1 MNPIYAYQVGGSLRS
16 DALTYVVR
24 SADLALYEALRAGEI
39 CYVFN
44 ARQMGKSSLQI
55 RAAQQLSQL
64 NVRCATIDLTRIGGE
79 QVTLEQ
85 WYRGFVLSLFS
96 SLDLLGQVN
105 LKQYWD
111 QWQHLPMLQRLGL
124 FIEELLLVHLPHEN
138 IVIFI
143 DEIDSAQSLGFSVD
157 DFFALI
163 RACYNLRATQPAYQ
177 RLTWALF
184 GVTTPSNLISDT
196 TRTPFNIGRSI
207 QLQGFQPGEVQP
219 LTQGLVGIVPHP
231 EAMMAAILDWTN
243 GQPLLT
249 QRLCRLVASG
259 AVSQAAQVPQ
269 LVQTDIVA
277 NWQIQDQPEHLRTI
291 RDRLLHNEARA
302 SRLLGIY
309 QAIHKSGS
317 TPVDNSVEQTELL
330 LSGLVVP
337 QGDRL
342 AIQNLIYTAVF
353 DRAWVDRQL
362 AELRPYA
369 LLLSD
374 WLRSARQDES
384 KLLRGQSLI
393 DTQTWIQGK
402 RLSDND
408 YQFLA
413 ASQAYDQ
420 ANIQK
425 TLEAGLQRILLVIV
439 TIALILV
446 SLFAGFAYINYD
458 RAIKSEF
465 AARTSEIKTLT
476 SSAQGLFDSR
486 HRFDALLN
494 AMRAQVRVQA
504 MPNIDLYTKNT
515 VANILPKTLMGISEI
530 NRLENTSSVLV
541 TQFSPDGKL
550 IAAASED
557 GVLKLW
563 TTDGR
568 LVLSI
573 NAHAGAIRAMQFSPD
588 GQTMLTAGDDR
599 TLKIWDLT
607 GQLITTIDAFQGG
620 VWLAQFSDDGKLI
633 VTASMDKVAQ
643 IWTVKGELRQT
654 FTGNGRDRGT
664 LALVFSPDFQ
674 IAALGNRSSN
684 IQLWRR
690 RNGFPF
696 SLLRGHKAPVLAL
709 IFSPDSSRLASGD
722 EDGVIKL
729 WMRQGKLIKTL
740 GKQNGAIFNMAFSA
754 DQQRLAAAGDDG
766 ISLWDVSTGGLL
778 ARLDGNSSGTQGGTL
793 GLSFS
798 PDGQML
804 ASGGGDQTVRLW
816 QLANPLS
823 QPLVGHTGSIWSVD
837 FSPDRQ
843 TIVTTSNDGTA
854 KLWNRQ
860 GNLIKTIGEGSST
873 IMDAAF
879 DPLGERLVTVNLE
892 GGWQLRQR
900 DGELIRAIKPGL
912 GARAGIVKVV
922 WSPDGNEIIMAMQ
935 NSELKIW
942 SRSGELRH
950 TFEGPKSLLHD
961 MALSPDGQTIAT
973 ASSDQTVQLWNRDG
987 TVRTTLR
994 GHTGIVPRVAFSP
1007 DGKTIATASSDQS
1020 IKLWRLDGSLI
1031 TTIDQAHD
1039 TAIWG
1044 LAFSP
1049 DGKLLASGGLDGTI
1063 RLWSMTPPLVTP
1075 PLVTLTGHTAS
1086 IRNLRFSPDSQ
1097 TLASTS
1103 VDKTVRLWP
1112 ATKIL
1117 QTNWLDYG
1125 CHWIANYLTQHPDSE
1140 LTDVCRSDI
1149 S

>member
-1 MNPIYAYQVGGSLRS
+1 MPPTYAYQVGGSLRS

-55 RAAQQLSQL
+55 RAAQQLAKL

-105 LKQYWD
+105 LKKYWD

-163 RACYNLRATQPAYQ
+163 RACYNLRATQPDYQ

-184 GVTTPSNLISDT
+184 GVTTPSNLISDA

-219 LTQGLVGIVPHP
+219 LIQGLMGVVPHP
-231 EAMMAAILDWTN
+231 RAMMAAILDWTN

-249 QRLCRLVASG
+249 QRLCRLVADG
-259 AVSQAAQVPQ
+259 AVSQASQVPQ
-269 LVQTDIVA
+269 LVRAEIVE
-277 NWQIQDQPEHLRTI
+277 NWQLQDQPEHLRTI

-342 AIQNLIYTAVF
+342 TIQNLIYTAVF

-374 WLRSARQDES
+374 WLRSQRQDES
-384 KLLRGQSLI
+384 KLLRSQSLI
-393 DTQTWIQGK
+393 DAQVWIQGK

-425 TLEAGLQRILLVIV
+425 TLEAGLQRILLIIV

-446 SLFAGFAYINYD
+446 SLFAGFAYVNYD

-465 AARTSEIKTLT
+465 AARTSEIKTLI
-476 SSAQGLFDSR
+476 SSTQGLFDSR

-494 AMRAQVRVQA
+494 AMLAQASVQA
-504 MPNIDLYTKNT
+504 MPNLNLDIKNT
-515 VANILPKTLMGISEI
+515 VANILPKTLMGVSEI
-530 NRLENTSSVLV
+530 NRLEHDAAVLV
-541 TQFSPDGKL
+541 TQFSSDGKL
-550 IAAASED
+550 IASVSED

-563 TTDGR
+563 TTDGQII
-568 LVLSI
+568 LNI
-573 NAHAGAIRAMQFSPD
+573 KAHAGAIRALQFSPD

-607 GQLITTIDAFQGG
+607 GQLIMTIDDFQGA
-620 VWLAQFSDDGKLI
+620 VWLAQFSADGQY
-633 VTASMDKVAQ
+633 VGTASMDKVVKF
-643 IWTVKGELRQT
+643 WTVKGELRQT
-654 FTGNGRDRGT
+654 LTGNGRDQGT
-664 LALVFSPDFQ
+664 LAVVFSPDLQ
-674 IAALGNRSSN
+674 MAALGNRSSN
-684 IQLWRR
+684 IQLWR

-709 IFSPDSSRLASGD
+709 IFSPDGSLLASGD

-729 WMRQGKLIKTL
+729 WTSQGKLLKTL
-740 GKQNGAIFNMAFSA
+740 GKQNGAVNNMAFSA
-754 DQQRLAAAGDDG
+754 DEQRLAAAGNDG
-766 ISLWDVSTGGLL
+766 ISLWDTASGGLL
-778 ARLDGNSSGTQGGTL
+778 ALLDGNNTAGSRGVSL

-804 ASGGGDQTVRLW
+804 ASGGGDRTVRLW
-816 QLANPLS
+816 QLDNPLS
-823 QPLVGHTGSIWSVD
+823 QMLVGHTGSVWGVNFTSD
-837 FSPDRQ
+837 GE
-843 TIVTTSNDGTA
+843 TIATASSDGTVR
-854 KLWNRQ
+854 LWNRQ
-860 GNLIKTIGEGSST
+860 GKLIKTIEEGSST
-873 IMDAAF
+873 IFDAAF
-879 DPLGERLVTVNLE
+879 DPLGERLAMVNLDD
-892 GGWQLRQR
+892 GWQLRQR
-900 DGELIRAIKPGL
+900 DGELIRTIKPQSKQRL
-912 GARAGIVKVV
+912 GIAKVA
-922 WSPDGNEIIMAMQ
+922 WSPDGQEIIMATRD
-935 NSELKIW
+935 SGLRIW

-950 TFEGPKSLLHD
+950 TFVGSQSLAHD
-961 MALSPDGQTIAT
+961 MALSPDGQTIAI
-973 ASSDQTVQLWNRDG
+973 ASSDQTAQLWNRDG
-987 TVRTTLR
+987 TVRQILR
-994 GHTGIVPRVAFSP
+994 GHTGIVSAVAFSP
-1007 DGKTIATASSDQS
+1007 DGATIATGSSDQS

-1031 TTIDQAHD
+1031 TTMNQAHD

-1049 DGKLLASGGLDGTI
+1049 DGKLLASGERDGTI
-1063 RLWSMTPPLVTP
+1063 RLWSTIRPSLTLLM
-1075 PLVTLTGHTAS
+1075 TLTGHTAS
-1086 IRNLRFSPDSQ
+1086 IRSLRFSPDGQ
-1097 TLASTS
+1097 TLVSTS
-1103 VDKTVRLWP
+1103 ADKTGRLWP
-1112 ATKIL
+1112 VTKIL
-1117 QTNWLDYG
+1117 QTNWFDDG
-1125 CHWIANYLTQHPDSE
+1125 CHWIENYLTQHPDSE
-1140 LTDVCRSDI
+1140 LTAVCRSDI